1 MKNYWIS
8 IYPWIKNHI
17 SGLVFTFL
25 LAIPLGLIKGYQ
37 TYIIKDL
44 FDKGFAS
51 NASSESAY
59 RLAFIIISLQIINYP
74 IRYFH
79 FYWIKV
85 LSEKISNGIRLHLF
99 NHLIRLPLSY
109 HQKQK
114 QGELLSTIQSDV
126 SLVSES
132 IRFLPALA
140 REPLTAICL
149 LCVALYHDWQL
160 TLILFLA
167 VPMFVLIFNTTGK
180 KIRVRV
186 SEVQQAIAK
195 FTHVLSEGIAG
206 QKMIKANNLQ
216 HFSSKRLKKTQD
228 EYMETYKKCASIE
241 EQSSPLI
248 EIVAAL
254 ALGGIII
261 YAHNR
266 ISSGDLTTGAFI
278 SFMAAMAF
286 FMDPVRKYTDAFIK
300 MQRGKGAL
308 DRIMHLLKIEEE
320 KTSGSHVFPSHFKNI
335 SLKGINFSYDSIPIL
350 KNFSLNIKSGE
361 KVALVGLSGS
371 GKSTLINLLL
381 RFYQP
386 QSGQIDVDGTEVQ
399 NIDLSSYRKNFALVS
414 QDLFLFN
421 DSIQEN
427 LATGNDVTE
436 KSLWDALTTANATD
450 FVSQLPEK
458 LSTSIGDKGVRLSGG
473 QAQRITIARALLQN
487 APILLL
493 DEATSALDNESEK
506 IVQKAIDK
514 LSQERTV
521 ITIAHRLSTIQNY
534 DKIVVLKAGEKLEEG
549 THQELLTKNGEYK
562 KLFDLGQI

>member
-1 MKNYWIS
+1 MKNYWHS

-17 SGLVFTFL
+17 GGLILTFL
-25 LAIPLGLIKGYQ
+25 LALPLGLIKGYQ

-44 FDKGFAS
+44 FDKGFATD
-51 NASSESAY
+51 ATKESAY
-59 RLAFIIISLQIINYP
+59 KLAFIIITLQIINYP
-74 IRYFH
+74 IRFYH

-99 NHLIRLPLSY
+99 NHLIKLPLSY

-126 SLVSES
+126 TLVAES
-132 IRFLPALA
+132 IRFLPALL
-140 REPLTAICL
+140 REPLTALCL
-149 LCVALYHDWQL
+149 LGVALYHDWQL

-167 VPMFVLIFNTTGK
+167 VPLFILIFNTTGK
-180 KIRVRV
+180 KIRIRV

-195 FTHVLSEGIAG
+195 FTHILSEGIAG

-216 HFSSKRLKKTQD
+216 DFSSKRLIKSQD
-228 EYMETYKKCASIE
+228 DYMNIYKNCASIE

-248 EIVAAL
+248 EIVAAI
-254 ALGGIII
+254 ALGGIIV
-261 YAHNR
+261 YAHHR
-266 ISSGDLTTGAFI
+266 ISNGNLTTGAFI

-308 DRIMHLLKIEEE
+308 DRIKNLLQTEEE
-320 KTSGSHVFPSHFKNI
+320 ISKNTKKFPENFSEIK
-335 SLKGINFSYDSIPIL
+335 INNFEFSYDSTPIL
-350 KNFSLNIKSGE
+350 KNFSLSIKKGE

-371 GKSTLINLLL
+371 GKSTLINLIL
-381 RFYQP
+381 RFYTP
-386 QSGQIDVDGTEVQ
+386 QSGSFYIDSINADDISLYE
-399 NIDLSSYRKNFALVS
+399 YRKFFALVS

-421 DSIQEN
+421 DTILEN
-427 LATGNDVTE
+427 LSTGNDIPENTI
-436 KSLWDALTTANATD
+436 WDALNTANAKE
-450 FVSQLPEK
+450 FVNQLPDK
-458 LSTSIGDKGVRLSGG
+458 LYTSIGDKGVRLSGG

-493 DEATSALDNESEK
+493 DEATSSLDNESEK
-506 IVQKAIDK
+506 IVQKAIDE
-514 LSQERTV
+514 LSLERTV

-534 DKIVVLKAGEKLEEG
+534 DKIVVLKGGKKIEEG
-549 THQELLTKNGEYK
+549 THAQLLALNGEYK
-562 KLFDLGQI
+562 KLFDLGQL